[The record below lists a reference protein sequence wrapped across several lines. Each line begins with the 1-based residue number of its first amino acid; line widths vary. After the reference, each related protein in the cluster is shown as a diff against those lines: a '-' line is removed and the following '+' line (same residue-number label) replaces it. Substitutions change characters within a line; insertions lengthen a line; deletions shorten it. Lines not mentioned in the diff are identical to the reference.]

1 MKKILLIIGILTA
14 ANVLIAQEE
23 TQVSD
28 RTETSREDVKKRL
41 ELTTDQEMQLRELRK
56 KYAAE
61 LKAIRTAEEKSRSEK
76 LYETAAIVEK
86 KEEEL
91 TTILSQK
98 QLNEL
103 KAVQKE
109 VRIKRHHRRRRM
121 LQQRSK
127 N

>member
-41 ELTTDQEMQLRELRK
+41 ELTTDQEMQLKELRK

-109 VRIKRHHRRRRM
+109 VRSKRHHRRRRM